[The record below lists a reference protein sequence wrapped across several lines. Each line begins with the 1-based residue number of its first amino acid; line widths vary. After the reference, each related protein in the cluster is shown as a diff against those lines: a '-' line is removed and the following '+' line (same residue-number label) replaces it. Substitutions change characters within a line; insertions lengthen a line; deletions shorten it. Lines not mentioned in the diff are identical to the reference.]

1 MCTIKL
7 NHPFTKVIAGPTGS
21 GKTYYIQRLLKD
33 INEIIDQPPEKII
46 FCFAE
51 WQGVYDRLSLEHS
64 NLSFI
69 EGLPTRDQLSGD
81 CRKLLIIDDLMQE
94 TDGRVTNIFTKG
106 SHHQNMSVIYIVQ
119 NVFSKNK
126 EHRTITLN
134 THYFV
139 IFKNPRDVSQ
149 IVRLA
154 SQMFPKKTGY
164 MLDAYKEATSKP
176 HSYLFIDL
184 KQNTPDHMRLR
195 SNIFSGETQVVY
207 IPR

>member
-1 MCTIKL
+1 M
-7 NHPFTKVIAGPTGS
+7 
-21 GKTYYIQRLLKD
+21 
-33 INEIIDQPPEKII
+33 
-46 FCFAE
+46 
-51 WQGVYDRLSLEHS
+51 EHS